1 MVIVGVILAEAS
13 FLPCTGSQAPVIAP
27 QSWVLALFTGQMEG
41 RFGGAVC
48 PGPPPLAMQ
57 LARVVCLGATFTGV
71 AAAAAV
77 LWRAEIDRL
86 KTRFVGEL
94 TVMTGLDEMTVALL
108 GRLVTEPGRGQVVL
122 VEADPNHPLLEEA
135 RATGARVII
144 ADPGQAGALRPVLI
158 HLGLAR
164 GAAGLRAPPGRA
176 RQRDDPRRGEAGTG
190 AGAATGCGGRFPPG
204 APGNHRGAPGTT
216 SMSSSAR
223 TTSARCGRCC
233 RRPSTWDGC
242 GARCGPS
249 HPGPSSSSPMD
260 KIKKRGRQ
268 LFYDRDGS
276 EVRIE
281 RIYNRV
287 IFDELIRR
295 PDLNLPF
302 QFQDELDVTWVGHPN
317 WYFRI
322 SKHSL
327 PFLKTEYTSPTF
339 FADDF
344 PANENIGDYVL
355 KPLYSFAGHGVDME
369 PTGQKIAALE
379 NPCEWILQ
387 KKVDYAP
394 FVVTVDGKKSKAEIR
409 MMFVWPDNDRNPTL
423 VNNLVRMSQG
433 KMMGVDFNV
442 DKTWVGASI
451 ALHEA

>member
-1 MVIVGVILAEAS
+1 MHPELRARFNADFTPEKYATLLRCVNETEKWPADFRISETPVFLTRAFTDDVTRGANAIIDATRTPEFVKQAAS
-13 FLPCTGSQAPVIAP
+13 AVPKELEVPNESAHPNFLVVDFAICEEENRLVPRLIELQAFPSLFGFQLLLLGCIRKAYPVIP
-27 QSWVLALFTGQMEG
+27 RNWTSS
-41 RFGGAVC
+41 FGGIKDDAY
-48 PGPPPLAMQ
+48 LQ
-57 LARVVCLGATFTGV
+57 LLRRT
-71 AAAAAV
+71 
-77 LWRAEIDRL
+77 
-86 KTRFVGEL
+86 
-94 TVMTGLDEMTVALL
+94 
-108 GRLVTEPGRGQVVL
+108 
-122 VEADPNHPLLEEA
+122 
-135 RATGARVII
+135 II
-144 ADPGQAGALRPVLI
+144 ADSAAENVVLLEIEPEKQKTRIDFVATETLLDIRPVCV
-158 HLGLAR
+158 
-164 GAAGLRAPPGRA
+164 
-176 RQRDDPRRGEAGTG
+176 T
-190 AGAATGCGGRFPPG
+190 
-204 APGNHRGAPGTT
+204 
-216 SMSSSAR
+216 
-223 TTSARCGRCC
+223 
-233 RRPSTWDGC
+233 
-242 GARCGPS
+242 
-249 HPGPSSSSPMD
+249 

-327 PFLKTEYTSPTF
+327 PFLETEHTSPTF

-355 KPLYSFAGHGVDME
+355 KPLYSFAGHGVDMK
-369 PTGQKIAALE
+369 PTRQKIAALE

-394 FVVTVDGKKSKAEIR
+394 FVMTVDGQKSKAEIR

-442 DKTWVGASI
+442 EKTWVGASI
-451 ALHEA
+451 ALHEASP